1 MPRRR
6 RSTAVAAP
14 SGTCRELRES
24 AVHVSALD
32 LRGDRD
38 ARRAC
43 KRSPPVRVE
52 FAPESGTLET
62 REGPVGYARGDAL
75 LTGSEGERW
84 PVPRA
89 SFDASYEPVAP
100 SRHGKPGSYRKR
112 PLILWAKP
120 MAEPFAVTL
129 DCDRGTLRG
138 KPGDWLVQY
147 GPDNLSVVSG
157 SSFSDTYELLD

>member
-1 MPRRR
+1 M
-6 RSTAVAAP
+6 S
-14 SGTCRELRES
+14 ELN
-24 AVHVSALD
+24 
-32 LRGDRD
+32 LRDDPD

-43 KRSPPVRVE
+43 KRSIPVRVE
-52 FAPESGTLET
+52 FATESGTLDT

-75 LTGSEGERW
+75 LTGSNGERW

-100 SRHGKPGSYRKR
+100 MRHGKPGPYRKR

-129 DCDRGTLRG
+129 DHDRGTLCG

-147 GPDNLSVVSG
+147 APDDLGVVSG
-157 SSFSDTYELLD
+157 SLFGDTYELLD